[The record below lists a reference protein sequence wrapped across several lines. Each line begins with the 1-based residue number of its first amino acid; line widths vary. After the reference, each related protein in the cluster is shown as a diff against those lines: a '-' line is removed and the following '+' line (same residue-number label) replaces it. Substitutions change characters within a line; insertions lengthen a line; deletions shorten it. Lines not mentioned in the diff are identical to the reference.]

1 MSGQAWLHQRH
12 NFIVP
17 SGKLLQAHVSIF
29 GGDSVRVSATGGVW
43 WGEGTGP
50 LSGAMPLPIYFNE
63 FDETLA
69 ASLPGTSR
77 YI

>member
-1 MSGQAWLHQRH
+1 MPAS
-12 NFIVP
+12 
-17 SGKLLQAHVSIF
+17 F
-29 GGDSVRVSATGGVW
+29 GGDGVRVSATGGVW
-43 WGEGTGP
+43 WGEGTGSP
-50 LSGAMPLPIYFNE
+50 SGAMPLPNYFNK